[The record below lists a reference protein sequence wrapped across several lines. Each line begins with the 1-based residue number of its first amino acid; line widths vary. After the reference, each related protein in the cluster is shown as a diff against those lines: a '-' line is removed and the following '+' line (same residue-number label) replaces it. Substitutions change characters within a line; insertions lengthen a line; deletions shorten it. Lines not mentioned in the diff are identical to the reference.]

1 MPRFLARSAR
11 AALFAAALLGLAN
24 SASAQEP
31 ESTASGDTAPSV
43 PGLIVAKS
51 DASVHDTASRFAEQ
65 ARTSGMTVFA
75 RVDHRQGAMS
85 RSMALLPN
93 EVIIFGDPKGGT
105 PLMQCAPSAGI
116 DLPMKALIWQDDD
129 GQTWLGYNDPAWI
142 AERHG
147 AADCPAVK
155 PLQQTMQ
162 KLVKATLQQ

>member
-1 MPRFLARSAR
+1 MPRLLTHTTR
-11 AALFAAALLGLAN
+11 LALLAVAFLSLAGT
-24 SASAQEP
+24 ALAQEP
-31 ESTASGDTAPSV
+31 ATSV
-43 PGLIVAKS
+43 PGLIAARS

-105 PLMQCAPSAGI
+105 PLIQCAPSIGI
-116 DLPMKALIWQDDD
+116 DMPMKALIWQDDD

-155 PLQQTMQ
+155 PLQQVMQ
-162 KLVKATLQQ
+162 KLVKATLQE